1 MTEVA
6 EVAEFDLKCV
16 ALATG
21 VELDTVDMGPKE
33 APALIFLHGFPES
46 HRTWREQLPV
56 FAENYRVIAPDQRGY
71 CKSSKP
77 EGVKNYAPDKIA
89 ADVFA
94 LADALGV
101 DRFTVIGHDWG
112 GAIAWLV
119 ALMGG
124 PAHKGGNANPHHGR
138 VERLVILNAP
148 HPLKFQQ
155 AVIDDEGQ
163 RAASQYIRDFRDPA
177 NDALIAEHGLVGMLR
192 KAVRWE
198 RSTALSGGESAIMLR
213 NWQEPGAAMGMINWY
228 RATPLVVPAM
238 GEDVERPAMLD
249 APFPKIAVPTLV
261 IWATDD
267 LALRPCLIEGLDEHV
282 DDLTVVK
289 VSDCGH
295 FVPWE
300 APAQVN
306 RAIGERLNTNVN

>member
-1 MTEVA
+1 MTDI
-6 EVAEFDLKCV
+6 AEFALQRV

-21 VELDTVDMGPKE
+21 VELDIVDTGSKD

-46 HRTWREQLPV
+46 HRTWREQIGV
-56 FAENYRVIAPDQRGY
+56 FAKDYRVIAPDQRGY
-71 CKSSKP
+71 CQSSKP
-77 EGVKNYAPDKIA
+77 EGVDSYTPDKIA

-124 PAHKGGNANPHHGR
+124 PKEAGGNGR

-148 HPLKFQQ
+148 HPYKFQQ
-155 AVIDDEGQ
+155 AVFDDEGQ

-177 NDALIAEHGLVGMLR
+177 NDALIAEQGIIGMLM

-198 RSTALSGGESAIMLR
+198 RSTALTGEESALMLR
-213 NWQEPGAAMGMINWY
+213 NWQEPGAAMGMLNWY
-228 RATPLVVPAM
+228 RATQLVVPAM
-238 GEDVERPAMLD
+238 GEDAERPALLD
-249 APFPKIAVPTLV
+249 APFPTIAVPTLV
-261 IWATDD
+261 IWATGD
-267 LALRPCLIEGLDEHV
+267 LALRPCLIEGLDDYV
-282 DDLTVVK
+282 ADLTLVK
-289 VSDCGH
+289 VPDCGH

-300 APAQVN
+300 APSAVN
-306 RAIGERLNTNVN
+306 AAMSDWLAKTA

>member
-1 MTEVA
+1 MIDI
-6 EVAEFDLKCV
+6 AEFALNRV
-16 ALATG
+16 ALSTG
-21 VELDTVDMGPKE
+21 VELDVVDMGPKG

-46 HRTWREQLPV
+46 HRTWREQLRV

-77 EGVKNYAPDKIA
+77 EGIENYSPDKIA
-89 ADVFA
+89 TDVFA

-101 DRFTVIGHDWG
+101 DRYTVIGHDWG

-124 PAHKGGNANPHHGR
+124 PKAHGGNGR

-177 NDALIAEHGLVGMLR
+177 NDALIAEHGLVGMLM

-198 RSTALSGGESAIMLR
+198 RSTALTGGESAIMLR
-213 NWQEPGAAMGMINWY
+213 NWQEPGAAFGMINWY
-228 RATPLVVPAM
+228 RATPLVVPAV

-249 APFPKIAVPTLV
+249 APFPKISVPTLV
-261 IWATDD
+261 IWAIDD
-267 LALRPCLIEGLDEHV
+267 LALRPCLIEGLDEYV

-289 VSDCGH
+289 VPDCGH

-300 APAQVN
+300 APSAVN
-306 RAIGERLNTNVN
+306 SAMADWLAKTA

>member
-1 MTEVA
+1 MTD
-6 EVAEFDLKCV
+6 VAEFDLQRV

-21 VELDTVDMGPKE
+21 VELGVVDLGPKD

-46 HRTWREQLPV
+46 HRTWREQIGV
-56 FAENYRVIAPDQRGY
+56 FAKDYRVIAPDQRGY
-71 CKSSKP
+71 CQSSKP
-77 EGVKNYAPDKIA
+77 AGVENYSPDKIA

-94 LADALGV
+94 LADALGI

-124 PAHKGGNANPHHGR
+124 PKETGGNGR
-138 VERLVILNAP
+138 VARLVILNAP
-148 HPLKFQQ
+148 HPYKFQQ

-177 NDALIAEHGLVGMLR
+177 NDALIAEQGIIGMLM

-198 RSTALSGGESAIMLR
+198 RSTALTGNESAIMLR
-213 NWQEPGAAMGMINWY
+213 NWQEPGAAMGMLNWY
-228 RATPLVVPAM
+228 RATQLVVPAM
-238 GEDVERPAMLD
+238 DEDAERPAMLD
-249 APFPKIAVPTLV
+249 APFPMIAVPTLV

-267 LALRPCLIEGLDEHV
+267 LALRPCLIDGLDEYV
-282 DDLTVVK
+282 ADLTLVK
-289 VSDCGH
+289 VPDCGH

-300 APAQVN
+300 APEAVN
-306 RAIGERLNTNVN
+306 AAMTDWLTKTA